1 MESIKRSGQI
11 QRMLVSCGFVEIL
24 KAEQRTALL
33 STEFNTQY
41 DYGINRQLKDGTGTM
56 ANVKERY
63 ILSKEIHQ
71 LDGVDTLLATFLID
85 SDPDVVWVA
94 DDTNITRSDFQKY
107 RRNDARALWNKLIN
121 NGWKRYNG

>member
-1 MESIKRSGQI
+1 
-11 QRMLVSCGFVEIL
+11 
-24 KAEQRTALL
+24 
-33 STEFNTQY
+33 
-41 DYGINRQLKDGTGTM
+41 M

-71 LDGVDTLLATFLID
+71 LDGVDTLFATFLID

-107 RRNDARALWNKLIN
+107 RKNDARALWNKLIN
-121 NGWKRYNG
+121 KGWKRYNG